1 MTTIRT
7 IKLLALS
14 ALALVAIGAVSA
26 TSAQAGTFTAGSYP
40 ATITGSSA
48 AGSHEFSTAIG
59 VINCQPSFH
68 GVLGAASEFLTLNP
82 NYGTCGIEGKV
93 VHVNDNGCDFRLRAG
108 ATIEQHVVGGSMNII
123 CPDNA
128 KIDFEIT
135 SEPICHVTVP
145 GQNELGPLR
154 YTTNTEADDV
164 SLHFQIEALF
174 YELDMG
180 CPVVGAFFGGY
191 KGTST
196 LKADAEGGAATW
208 LEVD

>member
-1 MTTIRT
+1 MNTFRT

-14 ALALVAIGAVSA
+14 ALALIALGAVSA
-26 TSAQAGTFTAGSYP
+26 TGAQAGTFTAGSYP
-40 ATITGSSA
+40 ATITGTSA
-48 AGSHEFSTAIG
+48 AGSHEFSTQIG
-59 VINCQPSFH
+59 VIKCAPSFH
-68 GVLGAASEFLTLNP
+68 GVLGAASELLTLNP

-108 ATIEQHVVGGSMNII
+108 ATIEMDVVGGAMNIV
-123 CPDNA
+123 CPDGA

-154 YTTNTEADDV
+154 YTNDTEAEDV
-164 SLHFQIEALF
+164 NLHFQIEGIF

-196 LKADAEGGAATW
+196 FKADAEGGAGTW
-208 LEVD
+208 FEVD